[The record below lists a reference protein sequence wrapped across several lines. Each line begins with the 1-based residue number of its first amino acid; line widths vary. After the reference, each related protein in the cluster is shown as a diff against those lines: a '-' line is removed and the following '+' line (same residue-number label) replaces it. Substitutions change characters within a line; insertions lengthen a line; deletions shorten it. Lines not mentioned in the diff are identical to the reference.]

1 MYLSQKDFQELE
13 GFGDWCGIMLLKAFP
28 DAFNTADIV
37 DISFAMEMSIRF
49 EQLKLKI
56 DTRIAENPEWKRTHI
71 IQKVLQ
77 PYENS
82 VLSYLRQFNSPA
94 EAVRNLTN
102 DTRNADDIFHLS
114 V

>member
-13 GFGDWCGIMLLKAFP
+13 GFGDWCGFMLLKAFP
-28 DAFNTADIV
+28 DALTADIV

-56 DTRIAENPEWKRTHI
+56 DTRTAENPDWKSTYI

-77 PYENS
+77 PYANS
-82 VLSYLRQFNSPA
+82 VISYLRQFSSPA

-102 DTRNADDIFHLS
+102 DTRNADDIFRLS